1 MINKEESR
9 ALEELV
15 FDDNILLHAAF
26 SVAESAKDADY
37 LAEICKDIGQSVQT
51 EDGQTALG
59 AQEDLLYIC
68 DSLHQAGQVGYTRAA
83 LPIWVGSDLTQ
94 KHGPILH
101 AVDGQPAAL
110 SATSGA
116 GARRSGGCYLR

>member
-1 MINKEESR
+1 MVNKEEAR

-51 EDGQTALG
+51 ADGRATLG

-68 DSLHQAGQVGYTRAA
+68 DTLHQYGQVTWLLQLRACFR
-83 LPIWVGSDLTQ
+83 GTDT
-94 KHGPILH
+94 
-101 AVDGQPAAL
+101 
-110 SATSGA
+110 
-116 GARRSGGCYLR
+116 